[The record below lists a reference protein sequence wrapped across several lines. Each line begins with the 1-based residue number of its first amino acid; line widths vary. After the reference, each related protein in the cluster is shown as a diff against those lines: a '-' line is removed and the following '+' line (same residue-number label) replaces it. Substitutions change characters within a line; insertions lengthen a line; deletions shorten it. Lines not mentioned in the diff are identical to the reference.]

1 MAGIHVTYKADT
13 LAVKLGRK
21 LSTAWKDL
29 WTQLNRENL
38 HFRIIR
44 CAIATAVT
52 VIIALLPGIK
62 AIYGPMAYL
71 GPLTTVF
78 VLGHPGR
85 RLGGMIEALVLGL
98 IGISVGT
105 GWATL
110 GTYLGSM
117 YYKSNPSVT
126 MGIRAI
132 FLTIAM
138 LVHGY
143 IRSATPRLFVMVL
156 LMAVPVVIGVTSTS
170 FYISGTFVTKLLYPM
185 MTAIAILLIV
195 NILIFPEFGATG
207 LGLTTVETLQRTIT
221 ILNGATDFF
230 VESFGNLPFAPGTGH
245 PHHPGEH
252 ILDKKVIRLAELT
265 ASRSTLRAKV
275 AECKSVYRDC
285 AFDIS
290 YSCLA
295 PKELKPIAGKGMSKL
310 VMNVMALIGA
320 CESKYA
326 LMGTA
331 ELWEERGG
339 DDVSPGKVEK
349 EGGGK
354 AKVGKEKE
362 KEMGGSKERDKEKE
376 EKKEATVSGLKVKR
390 AIEGGDQQLLKYL
403 LRRITVPVNT
413 LQRNIDRS
421 IDVISTCVAIV
432 YDVPRLPSLKQGGAV
447 RHPAGV
453 LLQELD
459 TYIDCLSEAITL
471 FAETSTQA
479 LEGAADLQALNEKSV
494 TEVDIMPRDEIFLI
508 SSFILN
514 LRMAAS
520 QALEMLKHS
529 RVLVEARQER
539 KGKRGLHWPD
549 VRLGKWL
556 STGSEETEAIFFSES
571 LHSHKREDK
580 EDEERDSRLS
590 RGKTAAKK
598 LEKDNMSWHL
608 KARGVLADFID
619 WVKNSDDVIYTFKFT
634 FGVMLVSWP
643 AFVHEWTLWYENS
656 RAVWVA
662 IIFILMFENAVGST
676 IWMIFLRAAGTVLG
690 STLGYAA
697 YESGHG
703 NTITMGTIMLILL
716 IPAYYIQLG
725 TKYQKAGMIFTV
737 SMSVVGISTH
747 LQTVPGTSFENFYK
761 RASASLISGAVALLV
776 HVTIFPVKA
785 RTKLKFCL
793 ATAISKINLM
803 ESCVALGV
811 DGKHIHMLQHPRFLK
826 RFEKAAKKAGA
837 ALSAAEAFLEHARH
851 EPRLKGRWEPHR
863 MVYKEII
870 FVLRQIVERME
881 NLLRLRISFGS
892 AVLEEFNA
900 RVHGYRR
907 NVAAAITLTLYAV
920 EQSLTQKL
928 PLPQFLPSARLANLR
943 MVVRVRQILH
953 EESQSAATT
962 PRRSRSGSVKDQY
975 LVDGK
980 DEDEITF
987 IPPAPTCGA
996 PSGGPSPE
1004 RSPSTCG
1011 QITHRR
1017 RTLRLKFLSWN
1028 AASAALEECVE
1039 YVEELVD
1046 LVKLLVGVNEF
1057 RSGLLHRPT
1066 FREYLADIHPL
1077 THGEAGSRMGG
1088 TMEGIAGAGAGDKG
1102 GGIAKG
1108 KNQGEAIVASTL
1120 GGTTVSFH
1128 LDRLDSKIMESEDM
1142 GIFTSGGVTL
1152 PHPLARIQCRR
1163 EAVRLKRKKE

>member
-1 MAGIHVTYKADT
+1 
-13 LAVKLGRK
+13 
-21 LSTAWKDL
+21 
-29 WTQLNRENL
+29 
-38 HFRIIR
+38 
-44 CAIATAVT
+44 
-52 VIIALLPGIK
+52 
-62 AIYGPMAYL
+62 
-71 GPLTTVF
+71 
-78 VLGHPGR
+78 
-85 RLGGMIEALVLGL
+85 MIEALVLGL
-98 IGISVGT
+98 IGIAVGT

-110 GTYLGSM
+110 GTYLGSLC
-117 YYKSNPSVT
+117 YRSNPSVT
-126 MGIRAI
+126 MWIRAI

-156 LMAVPVVIGVTSTS
+156 LMAVPVVIGLTSTS
-170 FYISGTFVTKLLYPM
+170 FYISGTFVTKFLYPM

-221 ILNGATDFF
+221 ILNDATDLF
-230 VESFGNLPFAPGTGH
+230 VESFGNLPLDPGTGH
-245 PHHPGEH
+245 PHHPGER
-252 ILDKKVIRLAELT
+252 ILDKKVVRLAELT

-275 AECKSVYRDC
+275 TECKSVYRDC

-320 CESKYA
+320 CESKFA
-326 LMGTA
+326 LMGTT
-331 ELWEERGG
+331 ELWEESAD
-339 DDVSPGKVEK
+339 DDVSPGEGEK
-349 EGGGK
+349 EVGGK

-362 KEMGGSKERDKEKE
+362 KERKGGKVKDKEKE
-376 EKKEATVSGLKVKR
+376 EKKETTVSGLKVKR

-459 TYIDCLSEAITL
+459 TYIDCLSEAIIL

-479 LEGAADLQALNEKSV
+479 LEGAAELQALNEKSV

-520 QALEMLKHS
+520 QSLEMLKHS
-529 RVLVEARQER
+529 RVLIEARQER

-556 STGSEETEAIFFSES
+556 STGSEETEAILVSES
-571 LHSHKREDK
+571 LHTHKKKDK
-580 EDEERDSRLS
+580 EDEYDASDSGARDWTTISKNKESDSRLS
-590 RGKTAAKK
+590 RGRKGKTPTKK
-598 LEKDNMSWHL
+598 LEKDNISWHL

-656 RAVWVA
+656 RAVWVP

-725 TKYQKAGMIFTV
+725 TKYQKAGMIFIV
-737 SMSVVGISTH
+737 SMSVVSITTH

-761 RASASLISGAVALLV
+761 RASASLISGGVALLV

-785 RTKLKFCL
+785 RTKLKVCL

-826 RFEKAAKKAGA
+826 RFERAGKKAGA

-863 MVYKEII
+863 MIYIEII
-870 FVLRQIVERME
+870 FVLRQIVERMV

-928 PLPQFLPSARLANLR
+928 PLPQFLPSARLAHLR

-953 EESQSAATT
+953 EESQSATTT
-962 PRRSRSGSVKDQY
+962 PRRSRSGSVRDQY
-975 LVDGK
+975 LVDDK

-987 IPPAPTCGA
+987 IPPTPLCGA
-996 PSGGPSPE
+996 SSGGPSPQT
-1004 RSPSTCG
+1004 SPSTCG

-1066 FREYLADIHPL
+1066 FREYLADIYPL
-1077 THGEAGSRMGG
+1077 TRGEAGSRMGG
-1088 TMEGIAGAGAGDKG
+1088 TVEGIAGAGTGGKG
-1102 GGIAKG
+1102 GGSTKG
-1108 KNQGEAIVASTL
+1108 ENQGDAIAASTL
-1120 GGTTVSFH
+1120 GSTTVSLH
-1128 LDRLDSKIMESEDM
+1128 LDRVESRIMESEDM
-1142 GIFTSGGVTL
+1142 DIFTSTGVTL

-1163 EAVRLKRKKE
+1163 EAERLKRKKE